1 MAETPTLL
9 RVLDEIEDILA
20 ENEDLRHEVEKLR
33 AQSLHAKG
41 AGRPNR
47 KKLSAEEAKY
57 IREMARSGISQ
68 AEIAWSFDV
77 NRSTISRIVR
87 GIYHR

>member
-1 MAETPTLL
+1 MADTSTLL
-9 RVLDEIEDILA
+9 KVLDEIEGLIE
-20 ENEDLRHEVEKLR
+20 ENEDLQHQVEKLR
-33 AQSLHAKG
+33 AESLHTKG
-41 AGRPNR
+41 AARPNR
-47 KKLSAEEAKY
+47 KKLTRDEVKY
-57 IREMARSGISQ
+57 IREMARNGIPQ

>member
-1 MAETPTLL
+1 M
-9 RVLDEIEDILA
+9 
-20 ENEDLRHEVEKLR
+20 
-33 AQSLHAKG
+33 HAKG

-57 IREMARSGISQ
+57 IREMARNGISQ